1 MTHSDSNKYKAIEAG
16 DDVVED
22 FEFDVDEGGAPL
34 HFIEDEILYDD
45 DREMELFETA
55 MTAKDAALDLV
66 DDDAEWQGYTAEEEE
81 EVRALVI
88 GHLVAYEAQRAY
100 TEAGNDP
107 SAAAHA
113 VLRLLIKTQEAIVE
127 QIGQRAFPTLSVGGD
142 EELVDPT

>member
-22 FEFDVDEGGAPL
+22 FDFDVDEGGAPL
-34 HFIEDEILYDD
+34 HFIEDELLYDD

-55 MTAKDAALDLV
+55 MTAKDAALDIV
-66 DDDAEWQGYTAEEEE
+66 DDDSEWQGYTEEEEE
-81 EVRALVI
+81 EVRALVV
-88 GHLVAYEAQRAY
+88 GHLIAHEAQRAY
-100 TEAGNDP
+100 SQAGGDP

-113 VLRLLIKTQEAIVE
+113 VLRLLVKTQEAIKE
-127 QIGQRAFPTLSVGGD
+127 QIDQHAFPTLSVGGD